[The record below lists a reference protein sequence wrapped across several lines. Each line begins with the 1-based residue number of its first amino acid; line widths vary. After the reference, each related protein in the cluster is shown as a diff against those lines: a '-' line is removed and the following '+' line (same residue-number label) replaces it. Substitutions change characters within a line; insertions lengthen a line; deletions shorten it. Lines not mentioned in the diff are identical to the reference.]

1 MWSFGCIIAEMITG
15 RPLFSAIDE
24 KELLEIIRYR
34 IGVPP
39 EHMVRHALKKNQFF
53 DHDGHLIRSQKSRVP
68 DGSLERSRTI
78 RMEIENCKVNDE
90 ELVDF
95 LEKCLTIDP
104 DERLTPD

>member
-1 MWSFGCIIAEMITG
+1 M
-15 RPLFSAIDE
+15 
-24 KELLEIIRYR
+24 
-34 IGVPP
+34 
-39 EHMVRHALKKNQFF
+39 
-53 DHDGHLIRSQKSRVP
+53 P
-68 DGSLERSRTI
+68 DGSLERTRTI